1 MMWNGFGWGGLA
13 ILGILMCVAM
23 MAMMMSHGSSRH
35 TQRPGSRDADPQ
47 ERGDTPESILAKRLA
62 RGEID
67 VAEYQRLHDALK
79 RTGNAPPDAADPG
92 RADRRS
98 PST

>member
-23 MAMMMSHGSSRH
+23 MVMMMGHGSFRH
-35 TQRPGSRDADPQ
+35 THQPSSRDADAP
-47 ERGDTPESILAKRLA
+47 EREDAPESILARRLA

-79 RTGNAPPDAADPG
+79 RTGDTPPGAAGSG
-92 RADRRS
+92 RDRRS
-98 PST
+98 SST

>member
-23 MAMMMSHGSSRH
+23 MAMMMRHGSSRH
-35 TQRPGSRDADPQ
+35 TYQPRSRSADAP
-47 ERGDTPESILAKRLA
+47 EREDAPESILAKRLA

-79 RTGNAPPDAADPG
+79 LTEGAPPDAADPG

>member
-23 MAMMMSHGSSRH
+23 MVMMMSHGSSRH
-35 TQRPGSRDADPQ
+35 THQPSSRTADAP
-47 ERGDTPESILAKRLA
+47 EREDAPESILAKRLA

-79 RTGNAPPDAADPG
+79 QTGNTPPDAADPG
-92 RADRRS
+92 RARRS